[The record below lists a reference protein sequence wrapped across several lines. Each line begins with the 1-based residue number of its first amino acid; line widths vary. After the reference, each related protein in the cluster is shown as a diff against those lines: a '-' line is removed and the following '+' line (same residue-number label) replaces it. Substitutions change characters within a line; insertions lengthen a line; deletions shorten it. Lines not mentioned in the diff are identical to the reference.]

1 MKKSCIRYYGGKL
14 LAFVVS
20 VLVLSVL
27 VFYIARLAPG
37 DPLVSYYGDRVE
49 KMSVAKRAWAEE
61 KLGLSDPIYVQYVRA
76 RCTGSSASPISIR
89 WTCSR

>member
-37 DPLVSYYGDRVE
+37 ATRSCRTT
-49 KMSVAKRAWAEE
+49 A
-61 KLGLSDPIYVQYVRA
+61 
-76 RCTGSSASPISIR
+76 TGSR
-89 WTCSR
+89 R

>member
-37 DPLVSYYGDRVE
+37 DPLVSAPSALGRR
-49 KMSVAKRAWAEE
+49 KSSV
-61 KLGLSDPIYVQYVRA
+61 
-76 RCTGSSASPISIR
+76 
-89 WTCSR
+89 